1 MSRSCKAYILLLLVL
16 LISVCSVDVSSRA
29 EERPGGPVD
38 SVYQSITPVVAS
50 VLIVEKENL
59 VIVDVRTPGEREIAA
74 IENSVLI
81 PVGQLIKGNISLPKK
96 QPVLLYCAVGG
107 RSFYAAKYLK
117 IRGYQEIYNLEGGIE
132 AWQKAGLPVI
142 KGEK

>member
-1 MSRSCKAYILLLLVL
+1 MSRYCKAYIFLPLVV
-16 LISVCSVDVSSRA
+16 LISVCSLGVSSRA
-29 EERPGGPVD
+29 EERPGELFGA
-38 SVYQSITPVVAS
+38 VYQSITPTVAS
-50 VLIVEKENL
+50 RLIVEKENL

-74 IENSVLI
+74 IENSVLV

-117 IRGYQEIYNLEGGIE
+117 IRGFQEIYNLEGGIE